1 MEIKPLIYSQV
12 RYQHQAQPRTW
23 PRPINPKYNSFNIVV
38 GQICFKQFIL
48 YNKLPIYKTLKD
60 KLGLTIFVC
69 QVNVQT
75 LGLAYRTKAYA
86 IIFASIHVVNLNAEK
101 PYRAYGQDD
110 WTQL

>member
-1 MEIKPLIYSQV
+1 MDGNQSLDLQLGEVLALGPNKNLA
-12 RYQHQAQPRTW
+12 QAQ
-23 PRPINPKYNSFNIVV
+23 NPKYNSLFIF

-69 QVNVQT
+69 QVNLQ
-75 LGLAYRTKAYA
+75 GLAYSTILRSMLSFLQGYML
-86 IIFASIHVVNLNAEK
+86 VNVSAEK
-101 PYRAYGQDD
+101 PQRAYGLDD